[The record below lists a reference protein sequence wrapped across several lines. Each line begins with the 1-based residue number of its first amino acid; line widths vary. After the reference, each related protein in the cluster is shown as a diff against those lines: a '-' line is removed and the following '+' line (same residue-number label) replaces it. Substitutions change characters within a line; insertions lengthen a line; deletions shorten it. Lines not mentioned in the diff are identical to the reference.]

1 MRILVT
7 GGLGFIGHKV
17 VKLLQPNNEV
27 IVYDSMTDYGIL
39 DRTELAWLHKERTK
53 GITGNIV
60 RADIR
65 NEFMLRQTFFMD
77 QPNVVVHM
85 ASFPRAKVVDA
96 DPMAGSQVMVTALL
110 RLLKECEMAD
120 VRRFVY
126 ISSSMVYGN
135 FKDRVTEDAICAP
148 QGPYAI
154 MKYMG
159 ELLVKDFCTRN
170 KMEYVIVRPSAVY
183 GPLDVEDRVVSKF
196 LVNAM
201 NDRPITVK
209 GIRELLDFTYVDDIA
224 NGIMLAATM
233 NQAANNT
240 YNMTRGHSYT
250 LLEAAKMIKE
260 ITNSSSGI
268 IRGSKDKNF
277 PSRGALSIKKA
288 GAELGYIP
296 TTDIKEGFQLYY
308 EWLKESSIY
317 CPR

>member
-7 GGLGFIGHKV
+7 GGSGFIGHKV
-17 VKLLQPNNEV
+17 VKLLQTDHDV
-27 IVYDSMTDYGIL
+27 TVYDSMTNYGIL
-39 DRTELAWLHKERTK
+39 DIDEVTWLHQQRQK
-53 GITGNIV
+53 GITGKIMK
-60 RADIR
+60 ADIR
-65 NEFMLRQTFFMD
+65 TEFHLREAFFLD

-135 FKDRVTEDAICAP
+135 FKDRVKEDATCNP

-196 LVNAM
+196 FVNAM
-201 NDRPITVK
+201 QDQSIIVK
-209 GIRELLDFTYVDDIA
+209 GTRELLDFTYVDDIA
-224 NGIMLAATM
+224 EGIRLAVTHAD
-233 NQAANNT
+233 AANKT

-250 LLEAAKMIKE
+250 LLEAAKMIVK
-260 ITNSSSGI
+260 ITNSKSKI
-268 IRGSKDKNF
+268 IRQEKDKNF
-277 PSRGALSIKKA
+277 PSRGALSIVKA
-288 GAELGYIP
+288 QSDLGYNP
-296 TTDIKEGFQLYY
+296 TIDITEGFENYHT
-308 EWLKESSIY
+308 WLKNSIY
-317 CPR
+317 CAR